1 MVAWFGIAA
10 PKGLPRD
17 VQSKLQSEILKVL
30 KTPETQKSLRAVGQ
44 EVAYQEKPEQ
54 FYDFM
59 KVEAAK
65 WAKVVQE
72 SGAKVE

>member
-1 MVAWFGIAA
+1 M
-10 PKGLPRD
+10 RD
-17 VQSKLQSEILKVL
+17 
-30 KTPETQKSLRAVGQ
+30 VGQ

-54 FYDFM
+54 FHDFM